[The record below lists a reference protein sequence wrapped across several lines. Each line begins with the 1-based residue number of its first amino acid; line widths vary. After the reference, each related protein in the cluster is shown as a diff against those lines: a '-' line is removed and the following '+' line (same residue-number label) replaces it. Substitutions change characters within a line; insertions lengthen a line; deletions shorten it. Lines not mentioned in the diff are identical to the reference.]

1 MPDAMLRAVGAVE
14 SNIQISVLNTVGEQI
29 KYMSCVCVCVCVRYI
44 STNYKGQ
51 LQHTVR
57 TYH

>member
-1 MPDAMLRAVGAVE
+1 MPGAMLRAVDAVE

-29 KYMSCVCVCVCVRYI
+29 KYMLCVYVCTLYLA
-44 STNYKGQ
+44 NYKGQ